1 MRKFLTLTALIGVAL
16 TALLGILM
24 IFSVIKYKD
33 FNEIFFSC
41 ITIGVGFSFAL
52 SSYNLYIKRKST
64 LPLVSIILI
73 FASVIFVIAALFFGS
88 NSVAFVKITVTIAVI
103 SVLFTIIVENTIKL
117 GTRYLP
123 LQIAVY
129 IFVLYL
135 LVIILLALW
144 SIWFG
149 FNTYFWV
156 VTIVAISGLIAL
168 GVLSKKEGNPKLID
182 DDYVKISKAEYDY
195 PLNRSKTLDE
205 LTKYKE

>member
-1 MRKFLTLTALIGVAL
+1 M
-16 TALLGILM
+16 
-24 IFSVIKYKD
+24 
-33 FNEIFFSC
+33 
-41 ITIGVGFSFAL
+41 
-52 SSYNLYIKRKST
+52 
-64 LPLVSIILI
+64 
-73 FASVIFVIAALFFGS
+73 
-88 NSVAFVKITVTIAVI
+88 
-103 SVLFTIIVENTIKL
+103 ENTIKL

-195 PLNRSKTLDE
+195 LLNRSKMLDE

>member
-1 MRKFLTLTALIGVAL
+1 MRKFLTWTALIGVAL

-73 FASVIFVIAALFFGS
+73 FASVIFVITALFFGL

-195 PLNRSKTLDE
+195 LLNRSKMLDE